1 MKNLLILLAIVF
13 VAIGSWSFYPKA
25 SATTGYMA
33 VIGSGRP
40 GKTRSAEITILYP
53 DGRRTVQELSKIKVS
68 NEGPSAAG
76 ALEIHH
82 AELQAVNKLY
92 AQGWKLVHVVQ
103 STVGA
108 GASTETV
115 YLLERR

>member
-1 MKNLLILLAIVF
+1 MKNLLLFLAIAL
-13 VAIGSWSFYPKA
+13 VAIGSWAFYPKA
-25 SATTGYMA
+25 PATSGYMA

-40 GKTRSAEITILYP
+40 GKTGSAEITILHP
-53 DGRRTVQELSKIKVS
+53 DGRRQVQELSKVYVS
-68 NEGPSAAG
+68 KEGPSAAG

-115 YLLERR
+115 YMLEKK